1 MRKLLA
7 AVLCLLLPVNAAF
20 AATLKASKAPAPDA
34 AAGCYAYVL
43 TVENSSDT
51 VLRRIF
57 VEEYG
62 AEGLIGGFVRY
73 EGADTLL
80 NQNGTATILSLAPGE
95 SVRLYYEAQLPEPMQ
110 QTTLQTVC
118 GLSVM
123 RTDAAGTQRLV
134 VMAVADDPIAL
145 STSTPTPT
153 ATLSPA
159 PTAIPSGGRMQLTL
173 AQTAYVSG
181 TTGCLENTLI
191 LTNIG
196 ELPMTDARLMLEE
209 LRLSNEETV
218 EGTWLDT
225 QNWTLDASGDL
236 CQPDGTV
243 LMPGE
248 SLVFRCCWTIPQQ
261 VEASVTGSGAVRGW
275 MTMEDNIR
283 QDACAVFQLQGMPW
297 TLHVAAGVALDQT
310 DCLWLAGTLILCLLM
325 IACFRLRRIARQAR

>member
-7 AVLCLLLPVNAAF
+7 AVLCLLLPVNSAL
-20 AATLKASKAPAPDA
+20 AATLKANKAPAPNA

-62 AEGLIGGFVRY
+62 AEGLAGGFVRY

-95 SVRLYYEAQLPEPMQ
+95 TVRLYYEAQLPEQ
-110 QTTLQTVC
+110 LRQTTLQTVC

-123 RTDAAGTQRLV
+123 RTDAAGMQGLV

-145 STSTPTPT
+145 ASPTPMPT
-153 ATLSPA
+153 AAPSPA

-173 AQTAYVSG
+173 AQTAYAPG
-181 TTGCLENTLI
+181 TAGRLENTLT

-196 ELPMTDARLMLEE
+196 KLPMTDARLMLEE
-209 LRLSNEETV
+209 LRLSNGENV

-225 QNWTLDASGDL
+225 QSWTLDASGNL

-248 SLVFRCCWTIPQQ
+248 SLVFRCCWTVPQQ

-283 QDACAVFQLQGMPW
+283 QDACAVFQLQGTPW
-297 TLHVAAGVALDQT
+297 TLHAAAGITLDQT
-310 DCLWLAGTLILCLLM
+310 DCLWLAGTLMLCLLM
-325 IACFRLRRIARQAR
+325 IVCFRPWRIAGRAR